1 MSANVYSFIYF
12 SRYACYLCDRP
23 HFMPHV
29 RPSSSLGVIFS
40 LAPDYLGAGTSVML
54 GFGDYCS

>member
-1 MSANVYSFIYF
+1 
-12 SRYACYLCDRP
+12 
-23 HFMPHV
+23 MPHV